1 VIRLVAAPTRP
12 GSSGSGFL
20 LDDPF
25 IELTLDKSTF
35 GF

>member
-1 VIRLVAAPTRP
+1 MKLAAAPTRG